1 MEPPTKKRRLNR
13 DRPEIKV
20 LLPQPAATFG
30 HPVHDQYEDE
40 CHGVKFGLKTVYKS
54 VWSVDD
60 AAAQKHDERLRTVA
74 RLGPGVPRILYIQ
87 RRGTNIVYVQT
98 KVHDARSPA
107 KWSMSRHE
115 AECLCDKIHTILAQ
129 AHNVGLFHRDINPSN
144 ILVSKQRVYLVDW
157 DHQDGAPGN
166 LAWAEEAGADCDAL
180 EDLRSLSSDSAAF
193 DLGALAAIRDYWLPT
208 QGATFIA

>member
-1 MEPPTKKRRLNR
+1 LHS

-40 CHGVKFGLKTVYKS
+40 RHGVKLGVKTVYKS
-54 VWSVDD
+54 VWSTDD
-60 AAAQKHDERLRTVA
+60 AAAQKHEERLRTVA

-87 RRGTNIVYVQT
+87 RRGSNIVYVQT
-98 KVHDARSPA
+98 KVRDAHSLA

-115 AECLCDKIHTILAQ
+115 AESLCDKIHTIM
-129 AHNVGLFHRDINPSN
+129 AHAHSVGLFHRDINPSN
-144 ILVSKQRVYLVDW
+144 ILVSKQCVYIVDW
-157 DHQDGAPGN
+157 DHQDDTPGN
-166 LAWAEEAGADCDAL
+166 LTWAEDAGVDADAL
-180 EDLRSLSSDSAAF
+180 EDLRSMSTNSAAF

-208 QGATFIA
+208 QGTTFIA